1 MFSCCEETTV
11 VEGVC
16 LRDCVVGS
24 FITVSAMAKHE
35 NEAGN
40 EIISWKRKYFERL
53 SGYLAWVTNC
63 PLVSQWTF
71 HVQRKS

>member
-40 EIISWKRKYFERL
+40 EIIS
-53 SGYLAWVTNC
+53 
-63 PLVSQWTF
+63 
-71 HVQRKS
+71 